1 MTHACLRRVLL
12 VAVTFAVT
20 GPAFAAPGCALKP
33 FDVWHVWLEQNKV
46 LVEGA
51 IKGKRVAV
59 ILDTGAQR
67 TVILR
72 PAARRLGLRTWLTS
86 YSMDGVDGKVPVD
99 VTVIDEVRIGTATRR
114 NWHMLVLGEQDF
126 GDDVAIILGDDFFQR
141 ADIEFDLPHRVVRMF
156 RPGPECAGESLAYWG
171 AASVVRMGPVERR
184 PRILVPTA
192 INGESFWAVLD
203 SGAAVTQLDATTAA
217 AVGVTPDTPG
227 VTVAGTTSGLRASE
241 AITWL
246 GAFESF
252 AIGDEGVSRPN
263 LLFGDLRLPRS
274 LLLGADFLL
283 EHRVLIAHSQ
293 RKVYFSRVGAA
304 TPGAMLAPSGAAT
317 DAAPKGVHNPAPD
330 R

>member
-51 IKGKRVAV
+51 IKGKRVSV

-141 ADIEFDLPHRVVRMF
+141 ADIEFDLPHRVVRMALRGGPNRRGRCDGSVERGLEGASVARRERGGGGREAF
-156 RPGPECAGESLAYWG
+156 ADRSRRAHAAIRVGREADRKLDVARLVRRDQFGQPGVAQDTGTHPFGMCP
-171 AASVVRMGPVERR
+171 AASHGSGHSGRR
-184 PRILVPTA
+184 C
-192 INGESFWAVLD
+192 
-203 SGAAVTQLDATTAA
+203 AA
-217 AVGVTPDTPG
+217 AENARSASPSRCFSARITP
-227 VTVAGTTSGLRASE
+227 
-241 AITWL
+241 
-246 GAFESF
+246 
-252 AIGDEGVSRPN
+252 
-263 LLFGDLRLPRS
+263 RLW
-274 LLLGADFLL
+274 
-283 EHRVLIAHSQ
+283 
-293 RKVYFSRVGAA
+293 
-304 TPGAMLAPSGAAT
+304 
-317 DAAPKGVHNPAPD
+317 
-330 R
+330 